1 MERQPVDAFVVDQ
14 ATRRFRNR
22 ILNQTPRIAE
32 EPYYTVELGCRYL
45 KGAFLPAEGVS
56 IEQPFED
63 PYAPS
68 GTAGSRFPHA
78 FLKDLESGKRISTLD
93 LMKKNFVLIATEDDS
108 PWVAA
113 AKELEFEI
121 DTHILHQNS
130 RPYCDF
136 DRELSTKAKVGLAES
151 LLVRPDG
158 FIAWKAGSLHT
169 GHKDMLRR
177 VLQKLLGT
185 PIE

>member
-22 ILNQTPRIAE
+22 ILNQNARLSE
-32 EPYYTVELGCRYL
+32 EPYYTVELGCRYV
-45 KGAFLPAEGVS
+45 KGGFLPAEGVS
-56 IEQPFED
+56 LEQPFED
-63 PYAPS
+63 PYTPS
-68 GTAGSRFPHA
+68 GTAGSRFSHA
-78 FLKDLESGKRISTLD
+78 ILEDLGSGKRISTLD
-93 LMKKNFVLIATEDDS
+93 LIKQNFVLIATEDDS
-108 PWVAA
+108 PWVVA
-113 AKELEFEI
+113 AKELKFKI
-121 DTHILHQNS
+121 DTHILHENS

-136 DRELSTKAKVGLAES
+136 TGEWSKKAKVGLAES

-158 FIAWKAGSLHT
+158 FIAWKAENIHA
-169 GHKDMLRR
+169 GHKEILQG